1 MCKASV
7 LYMKKPTSFVLVP
20 TISIVAGV
28 ISYLI
33 LSGALIQGF
42 NPLTGIVEATRYGS
56 FEYITN
62 RVNDETST
70 VSYNMEDMY
79 NSTHLYDFSEPQY
92 SGRIDGSLEPD
103 YGIYGDSLLWE
114 SGQIIVEDLD
124 IVDTSFTIEAWIYPT
139 SQNFISLAGAGGVVT
154 PFPFIWKAEN
164 GSMQYQYGGGG
175 AFYSNQTVGLN
186 VWTHV
191 ALVYDR
197 FSGVAKWYLNGSE
210 QGFKNV
216 GFNRNWDGL
225 WSIGR
230 MRPDYAT
237 FEWKGMIDEFRVY
250 KTKVQTQ
257 KEIQNDMKLP
267 VAHKLTLSGLAPN
280 SDIVQLWNR
289 NEGATIPMLQE
300 TADANGQ
307 VQLNVHSYSGGLMFY
322 TALLRV
328 VHSGRVYTSSNMD
341 FAWGDVY
348 HFSLSTYFNETLIAA
363 LISALI
369 ILIPSAS
376 LIIYRGLR
384 RLRSRV
390 R

>member
-1 MCKASV
+1 MCKKSV
-7 LYMKKPTSFVLVP
+7 VHMKKPTSSVLVP
-20 TISIVAGV
+20 TISIIAGV

-33 LSGALIQGF
+33 LSGAFIQGF
-42 NPLTGIVEATRYGS
+42 NPLIGIVEATKYGS
-56 FEYITN
+56 FEYIIN

-79 NSTHLYDFSEPQY
+79 NSTYLYDFSEPQY
-92 SGRIDGSLEPD
+92 MGRKDGSLKPD
-103 YGIYGDSLLWE
+103 YGIYGESLLWE

-139 SQNFISLAGAGGVVT
+139 SQNVLSLAGVETG
-154 PFPFIWKAEN
+154 FPFIWKVAN
-164 GSMQYQYGGGG
+164 GSMRYQYGGGI
-175 AFYSNQTVGLN
+175 ATFHTNQAVGLD

-191 ALVYDR
+191 ALAYDS

-210 QGFKNV
+210 QGSKNV
-216 GFNRNWDGL
+216 GFNRDWDGL

-230 MRPDYAT
+230 MSPDYASY
-237 FEWKGMIDEFRVY
+237 EWEGMIDEFRIY
-250 KTKVQTQ
+250 KNKVQTQ
-257 KEIQNDMKLP
+257 KDIQNDMEFP
-267 VAHKLTLSGLAPN
+267 IAHKLTLTGLVPN

-289 NEGATIPMLQE
+289 DEGATVPMLQE

-307 VQLNVHSYSGGLMFY
+307 VHLNVYSYSGGLLFY

-328 VHSGRVYTSSNMD
+328 VHSGRIYTASNMD

-348 HFSLSTYFNETLIAA
+348 HFSLSTYFDETLIAA

-369 ILIPSAS
+369 IIVPPAS
-376 LIIYRGLR
+376 LIIYR
-384 RLRSRV
+384 RLRNRHKV
-390 R
+390 P